1 MVVGRRW
8 GVGCGGVAGLLSAA
22 LKTGTD
28 AASTRVCR
36 DLHAAHPC

>member
-1 MVVGRRW
+1 MVGRRW
-8 GVGCGGVAGLLSAA
+8 GVGCGGVAGLSAA

-28 AASTRVCR
+28 AASTRVCG